1 MSDKKHSNNKHDEN
15 IHSEHRKRVRK
26 ELLAHGFD
34 IETPPHK
41 ILEML
46 LFYSIPRKDTN
57 EIAHE
62 LINKFGSIEAVLK
75 ARPEELVKISGVG
88 ENTVAQFKLIL
99 TIVQRFLEDRQ
110 AKVKKFGNAEEVYQY
125 LLGKYFNCNK
135 EMIGITSLNNN
146 GKLLGFDVVGE
157 GDIASVGVSIREIVE
172 IVIKRNATSVIL
184 SHNHPG
190 ASALPSLED
199 IVATER
205 LYKALADMRVILL
218 DHIIIAENDFVSF
231 NQTEQLKYIFKHL
244 ESK

>member
-1 MSDKKHSNNKHDEN
+1 MSEN
-15 IHSEHRKRVRK
+15 IHSKHRDRVRK

-34 IETPPHK
+34 SETPPHK

-75 ARPEELVKISGVG
+75 ARPEELLKVSGVG
-88 ENTVAQFKLIL
+88 ENTVAHFKLMLSICYR
-99 TIVQRFLEDRQ
+99 IINDNN
-110 AKVKKFGNAEEVYQY
+110 AKIKKFKNTEEIYEY

-135 EMIGITSLNNN
+135 EMIGITSLSGN
-146 GKLLGFDVVGE
+146 GRLLGFDVVGE
-157 GDIASVGVSIREIVE
+157 GDISSVGVSIREIAEV
-172 IVIKRNATSVIL
+172 VIKRNAASVIL

-190 ASALPSLED
+190 ASAVPSIDD
-199 IVATER
+199 IVTTER
-205 LYKALADMRVILL
+205 IYKALADMNVVLL

-231 NQTEQLKYIFKHL
+231 NQTAQLRYIFKHQK
-244 ESK
+244 EE